1 MNALPGVYHAEGQR
15 IVPAELRNGHRVYRG
30 ALQGRPQAGQ
40 LNQVLDK
47 QLHPIRLPE
56 QGVLLTDHLATLLQ
70 VRPGD
75 SLQIHLLEGRRQQLT
90 LPVVGLV
97 TEFVGVGVYLDLDYL
112 ARQLQENPLINVALL
127 AVEREVDTDLYERL
141 ERMPGVLGVTLRSRS
156 ISAFNDLMD
165 ESILVFTLFSMLL
178 AGLIAFAVAYNN
190 ARVAFAER
198 GRELASLRVLGYT
211 RLETAYLLL
220 GELFLLTLLALLPG
234 FALGAL
240 LSWLLTLGMQTDI
253 YRVPLILTP
262 STFATAAVVVVLATV
277 LSALV
282 IWGKLMRLDMVSALK
297 AAE

>member
-1 MNALPGVYHAEGQR
+1 M
-15 IVPAELRNGHRVYRG
+15 
-30 ALQGRPQAGQ
+30 
-40 LNQVLDK
+40 
-47 QLHPIRLPE
+47 
-56 QGVLLTDHLATLLQ
+56 
-70 VRPGD
+70 
-75 SLQIHLLEGRRQQLT
+75 T

-97 TEFVGVGVYLDLDYL
+97 TEFVGVGVYLDLNYL

-178 AGLIAFAVAYNN
+178 AGLIAFA
-190 ARVAFAER
+190 ER

-234 FALGAL
+234 FA
-240 LSWLLTLGMQTDI
+240 W
-253 YRVPLILTP
+253 VHC
-262 STFATAAVVVVLATV
+262 
-277 LSALV
+277 
-282 IWGKLMRLDMVSALK
+282 
-297 AAE
+297 